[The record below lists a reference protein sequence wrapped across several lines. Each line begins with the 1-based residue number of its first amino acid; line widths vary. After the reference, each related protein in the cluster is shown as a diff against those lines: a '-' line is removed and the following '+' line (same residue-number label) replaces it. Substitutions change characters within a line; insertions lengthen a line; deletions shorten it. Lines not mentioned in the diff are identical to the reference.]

1 MIPIPPPIV
10 MIIGLDGRLL
20 LGGQIGGDSSSWN
33 EADEDLNVLFSGAL
47 TAIMAML
54 SEVISDKNPL
64 RMLDVGQT
72 QIMIE
77 RTDTCIG
84 TVLVDR
90 ELVILRKAL
99 QNSLAFIQ
107 SEFPQLRDTM
117 ESYKVNLNDAIPV
130 IEQYFIEA
138 LTAFH

>member
-1 MIPIPPPIV
+1 
-10 MIIGLDGRLL
+10 
-20 LGGQIGGDSSSWN
+20 
-33 EADEDLNVLFSGAL
+33 
-47 TAIMAML
+47 
-54 SEVISDKNPL
+54 
-64 RMLDVGQT
+64 
-72 QIMIE
+72 MIE
-77 RTDTCIG
+77 KTDTCIG

-107 SEFPQLRDTM
+107 SEYPQLRDTM
-117 ESYKVNLNDAIPV
+117 ESYKINLNDAIPV